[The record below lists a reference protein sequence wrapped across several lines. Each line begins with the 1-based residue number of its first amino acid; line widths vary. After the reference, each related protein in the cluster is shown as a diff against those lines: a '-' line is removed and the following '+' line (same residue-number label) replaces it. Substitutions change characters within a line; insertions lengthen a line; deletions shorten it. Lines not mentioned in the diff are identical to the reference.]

1 MYRFERAAYEKRMQW
16 FVQAR
21 FGMFIHWG
29 LYAVPARGEWV
40 RSNERMPE

>member
-1 MYRFERAAYEKRMQW
+1 MTQRPQPEAVQANMDW

-29 LYAVPARGEWV
+29 YIPLPRAMNG
-40 RSNERMPE
+40 